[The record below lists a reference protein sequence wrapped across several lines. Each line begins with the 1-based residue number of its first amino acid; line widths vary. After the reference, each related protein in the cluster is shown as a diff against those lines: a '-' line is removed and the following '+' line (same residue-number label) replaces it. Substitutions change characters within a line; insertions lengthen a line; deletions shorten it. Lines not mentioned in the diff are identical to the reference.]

1 MAPGVPPLLKSFLQ
15 EQLGIH
21 LIRRKMV
28 KAKRH
33 ILMPRKDSRKVSLQ
47 RQDPPSP
54 GGVEPIL
61 MPADQPDSRA
71 APSHNIWDP
80 SVRFVAAVLSSP
92 SLALLHTDIPRRDKT
107 ASQRPKSQSREE
119 PGRALSLT
127 P

>member
-1 MAPGVPPLLKSFLQ
+1 
-15 EQLGIH
+15 
-21 LIRRKMV
+21 
-28 KAKRH
+28 
-33 ILMPRKDSRKVSLQ
+33 
-47 RQDPPSP
+47 
-54 GGVEPIL
+54 
-61 MPADQPDSRA
+61 MPADQPGSRA
-71 APSHNIWDP
+71 APSHNIWGP